1 MLFHNL
7 NNHILSFVENCGPC
21 TVCVCSVGSH
31 VFNDILLSRCITK
44 FSFMFVLKTSVKS
57 RIMIRVLKTI
67 FLSTSIDENKERT
80 NVDVRNAMGWLWLS
94 LLKWWPL
101 LPQRTWHLYKLIY
114 LCTNMLI
121 MISHLIS
128 ILWLYFQQIQVID

>member
-1 MLFHNL
+1 
-7 NNHILSFVENCGPC
+7 
-21 TVCVCSVGSH
+21 
-31 VFNDILLSRCITK
+31 
-44 FSFMFVLKTSVKS
+44 
-57 RIMIRVLKTI
+57 
-67 FLSTSIDENKERT
+67 
-80 NVDVRNAMGWLWLS
+80 MGWLWLS